1 MMSARPAGTQ
11 RATVLTLAALT
22 IASLTAGCGVGHE
35 VQPAEHGTPVPV
47 TAAASAIRDRSD
59 TSEAA
64 GVIRGRTS
72 ATLASRV
79 MANVREVLV
88 EPGARVRTGQ
98 VLVRLDDRDVSA
110 AAREARARSL
120 ASERGIESA
129 RSEQEAADAALA
141 LARATHGRISVL
153 ADRKSA
159 TPQELDQAV
168 AALHAAEARV
178 ARSRAAMSEAQANL
192 EGVRAGSDA
201 AVVMMSYST
210 IVAPFDGLVT
220 EKLVDPGNLVAP
232 GTPLLRMED
241 TRAFKLEVRIDES
254 RGARV
259 APNTSIPVVVDGQNG
274 PIALSGRVAEVA
286 RALDADSRTLLVT
299 IGLPPSTSGL
309 TAGMFA
315 RATFPG
321 ATRRLLTVPDGAV
334 VRKGQLTSVFVVD
347 GDRARL
353 RFVSVGR
360 SADGATDILAGL
372 SEGES
377 VLIAPPPNVRDGT
390 RVTIRKASASL
401 APGVTS

>member
-1 MMSARPAGTQ
+1 MSVISARTQ
-11 RATVLTLAALT
+11 RAALLPLAALT
-22 IASLTAGCGVGHE
+22 IASLTAGCGGGHE
-35 VQPAEHGTPVPV
+35 VQPAEHAAPVAV
-47 TAAASAIRDRSD
+47 TAASSAIRDRSD
-59 TSEAA
+59 TFEAG
-64 GVIRGRTS
+64 GVVRGQTS
-72 ATLASRV
+72 ATLSSRV
-79 MANVREVLV
+79 MANVGEVLV
-88 EPGARVRTGQ
+88 QPGSRVRTGQ
-98 VLVRLDDRDVSA
+98 VMIRLDDRGVSA
-110 AAREARARSL
+110 AAREASARSV
-120 ASERGIESA
+120 AAERAIESA
-129 RSEQEAADAALA
+129 RGEQEAADAALA
-141 LARATHGRISVL
+141 LARATHGRISAL

-178 ARSRAAMSEAQANL
+178 ARSRAGMSEAQANL

-220 EKLVDPGNLVAP
+220 EKLVDPGNMVAP

-254 RGARV
+254 RGARL
-259 APNTSIPVVVDGQNG
+259 APNASVPVVVDGQNG
-274 PIALSGRVAEVA
+274 PITLSGRIAEVA
-286 RALDADSRTLLVT
+286 RAVDADTRTLLVT
-299 IGLPPSTSGL
+299 IGLPASTSGL

-321 ATRRLLTVPDGAV
+321 STRRLLTVPDGAV
-334 VRKGQLTSVFVVD
+334 VRTGQLTSVFVVD

-360 SADGATDILAGL
+360 SADGATEILAGL

-377 VLIAPPPNVRDGT
+377 VVIAPPPNVRDGT

-401 APGVTS
+401 APGATS

>member
-1 MMSARPAGTQ
+1 MSAHPARKQRPA
-11 RATVLTLAALT
+11 RLTLPALIVAAVT
-22 IASLTAGCGVGHE
+22 VGCGAGRE
-35 VQPAEHGTPVPV
+35 VQPAEHAAPVAV
-47 TAAASAIRDRSD
+47 TAASSTIRDRSD
-59 TSEAA
+59 TFEAG

-88 EPGARVRTGQ
+88 EPGTRARTGQ

-120 ASERGIESA
+120 AAERAIESA
-129 RSEQEAADAALA
+129 RGEQEAADAALA
-141 LARATHGRISVL
+141 LARATHGRIL
-153 ADRKSA
+153 ALSDRKSA

-178 ARSRAAMSEAQANL
+178 ARSRAGMSEAQANL
-192 EGVRAGSDA
+192 EGAKAGSDA
-201 AVVMMSYST
+201 AIVMMSYST

-241 TRAFKLEVRIDES
+241 TGAFKLEVRIDES

-259 APNTSIPVVVDGQNG
+259 ASNASVQVVVDGQHG
-274 PIALSGRVAEVA
+274 PITLSGRVAEVA
-286 RALDADSRTLLVT
+286 RAVDTDTRTLLVT
-299 IGLPPSTSGL
+299 IGLPASTGSL
-309 TAGMFA
+309 TPGMFG
-315 RATFPG
+315 RASFPG
-321 ATRRLLTVPDGAV
+321 TVRRLLTVPDEAIV
-334 VRKGQLTSVFVVD
+334 TKGQLANVFVVD

-360 SADGATDILAGL
+360 SADGATEILAGL
-372 SEGES
+372 AEGES
-377 VLIAPPPNVRDGT
+377 VLIAPPPTVRDGT
-390 RVTIRKASASL
+390 QVTIRKGAASP
-401 APGVTS
+401 APGAMS

>member
-1 MMSARPAGTQ
+1 MSARRANIQ
-11 RATVLTLAALT
+11 RAAQLTLAILTIVALT
-22 IASLTAGCGVGHE
+22 SGCGRGHE
-35 VQPAEHGTPVPV
+35 VQPADHAAPVPV
-47 TAAASAIRDRSD
+47 TATSSAMRDRAD
-59 TSEAA
+59 MFEAG
-64 GVIRGRTS
+64 GVVRGQTS

-98 VLVRLDDRDVSA
+98 VLVRLDDREVAA
-110 AAREARARSL
+110 AAREARARGL
-120 ASERGIESA
+120 AAQRAIESA
-129 RSEQEAADAALA
+129 RSEQEAADSALT
-141 LARATHGRISVL
+141 LARATHGRIL
-153 ADRKSA
+153 ALSDRKSA

-168 AALHAAEARV
+168 ASLHAAEARV
-178 ARSRAAMSEAQANL
+178 ARSRAGTSEAQANL
-192 EGVRAGSDA
+192 EGIRAGGDA
-201 AVVMMSYST
+201 AVVMMSYTT

-220 EKLVDPGNLVAP
+220 EKLVDPGNMVAP

-259 APNTSIPVVVDGQNG
+259 IPNASVPVVVDGRNG
-274 PIALSGRVAEVA
+274 PATLAGRVVEVA
-286 RALDADSRTLLVT
+286 RAVDADTRTLLVT
-299 IGLPPSTSGL
+299 IALPASTSGL

-315 RATFPG
+315 RAAFPG
-321 ATRRLLTVPDGAV
+321 ATRRILTVPDGAV
-334 VRKGQLTSVFVVD
+334 VRNGQLTSVFVVD

-360 SADGATDILAGL
+360 SAEGATEVLAGL

-377 VLIAPPPNVRDGT
+377 VLIAPPPAVRDGT
-390 RVTIRKASASL
+390 LVTIRKASASL

>member
-1 MMSARPAGTQ
+1 MMSARPARTQ
-11 RATVLTLAALT
+11 SATLLTLAALT
-22 IASLTAGCGVGHE
+22 IASLTAGCGGGHE

-47 TAAASAIRDRSD
+47 TAASSAIRDRSD
-59 TSEAA
+59 TFEAA

-110 AAREARARSL
+110 AAREARARSQ
-120 ASERGIESA
+120 AAERAIESA
-129 RSEQEAADAALA
+129 RGEQDAADAALA
-141 LARATHGRISVL
+141 LARATHGRISAL
-153 ADRKSA
+153 AGRKSA

-201 AVVMMSYST
+201 AVVMMSYAT
-210 IVAPFDGLVT
+210 IVAPFDGMVT
-220 EKLVDPGNLVAP
+220 EKLIDPGNLVAP

-241 TRAFKLEVRIDES
+241 TGTFKLDVRIDES

-259 APNTSIPVVVDGQNG
+259 APNVPIPVVIDGHNG
-274 PIALSGRVAEVA
+274 RITLSGRVTEVA
-286 RALDADSRTLLVT
+286 RAVDADTRTLLVT
-299 IGLPPSTSGL
+299 IGLPASTGDL
-309 TAGMFA
+309 TPGMFG
-315 RATFPG
+315 RASFPG
-321 ATRRLLTVPDGAV
+321 ATRRLLTVPDEAV
-334 VRKGQLTSVFVVD
+334 VRKGQLTNVFVID

-360 SADGATDILAGL
+360 SADGATEILAGL

-377 VLIAPPPNVRDGT
+377 VVIAPPPNVRDGT
-390 RVTIRKASASL
+390 LVTIRKASSSL
-401 APGVTS
+401 ASGVTS